1 MTKIVFEDGHEAVY
15 NLASGAFNYSSRLMK
30 ALVAF
35 SGFAVAA
42 LVSIAIPVLHF
53 VLVPG
58 FLIAAFVF
66 SYLKFNQVS
75 YVYLKDFNCP
85 MSANPLNE
93 NLVYQTKSKGSTKLY
108 CSECRKSMKLIVTP
122 DTEYQLYCAKDFA
135 SLTSR

>member
-75 YVYLKDFNCP
+75 YVDLKDFNCP
-85 MSANPLNE
+85 MCSNPLNE

-122 DTEYQLYCAKDFA
+122 DTE
-135 SLTSR
+135 